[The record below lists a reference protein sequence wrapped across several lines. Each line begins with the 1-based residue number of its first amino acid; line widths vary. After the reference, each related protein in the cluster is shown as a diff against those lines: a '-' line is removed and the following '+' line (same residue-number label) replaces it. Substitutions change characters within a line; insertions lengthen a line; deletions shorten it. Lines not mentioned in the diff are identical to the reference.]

1 MAVDS
6 TDLMISLVEGGLTPA
21 AARAISNALANAA
34 TPQYSQSRDVA
45 DATPREQLRL
55 IDSDTRRYLLTN
67 LDFSNESPYQAS
79 LQANPGQYAGGPAD
93 HPYKDAQPVAPVPP
107 LSQNSVTG
115 GDFISVDNTVRD
127 NAPVASVSLKLGVKS
142 GPHLRINSATKSV
155 EAVPITFNSPQG
167 LVTGS
172 ITNEATATNVEIVVR
187 ALSTIGVTL
196 GDGSTANILGW
207 TDSSVSKPYN
217 WLVPPGA
224 VMPFA
229 NTLSSPSGWLLC
241 DGSTYSRT
249 TYANLFGAIGT
260 TYGVGDGST
269 TFAVPDLRGY
279 FVRGSGTN
287 ADGTASG
294 TLGVKTA
301 DSTKLPT
308 ASFTGTTSDPGNH
321 THNSQAADTATGT
334 GPYHGELTSATPTLN
349 IATTAAGAHT
359 HTVTINGGGDSET
372 RPKNIA
378 LPYYIKT

>member
-6 TDLMISLVEGGLTPA
+6 ADLMVSLVEGGLTPA
-21 AARAISNALANAA
+21 AARAIANAIGNA
-34 TPQYSQSRDVA
+34 TTPQYSQSRDVA
-45 DATPREQLRL
+45 DATPRDQLRL

-67 LDFSNESPYQAS
+67 LDYSSESPYQAKLES
-79 LQANPGQYAGGPAD
+79 NPGQYAGGPAD
-93 HPYKDAQPVAPVPP
+93 HPYKDSQPVAPVPP
-107 LSQNSVTG
+107 LSQNSVTS
-115 GDFISVDNTVRD
+115 GDYITVENVVRD
-127 NAPVASVSLKLGVKS
+127 SAPVAAVSLKLGVKS
-142 GPHLRINSATKSV
+142 GPYLRINAATKSV
-155 EAVPITFNSPQG
+155 EAVPIALNSPQG

-172 ITNEATATNVEIVVR
+172 ISNDATATNIELVVR
-187 ALSTIGVTL
+187 ALSTLGVTL
-196 GDGSTANILGW
+196 SDGTTANVLGW

-217 WLVPPGA
+217 WLVPAGA

-241 DGSTYSRT
+241 NGALYSRT
-249 TYANLFGAIGT
+249 TYAALFNAIGT

-287 ADGTASG
+287 GDGTASG

-308 ASFTGTTSDPGNH
+308 TAFTGTTSNPGDH